1 MADTVTCTLCTLT
14 LAHAQAHTHTR
25 TDSCAHTRTCTHMHT
40 HAHARMQERPREDEA
55 ATMGHVPA
63 HARRRPPAGSSGS
76 PEASGAWTAPLQ
88 GLQVQARPPASGR
101 MTLQLVAPGNS
112 YP

>member
-25 TDSCAHTRTCTHMHT
+25 TDSCAHTRTCKHMHT
-40 HAHARMQERPREDEA
+40 HAHARMQQRPREDEA

-63 HARRRPPAGSSGS
+63 GSSAS

-101 MTLQLVAPGNS
+101 MTLQLVGPGNS